1 MRLQVTS
8 HRIDLSEE
16 LKDFVRRRVHF
27 ALGRF
32 NGRIKALSVRLA
44 DVNGPRNGVDKT
56 CDIRISAG
64 AGGVVIVRERQENIY
79 SAVAHALDR
88 AARAVQRKLNLGRAI
103 V

>member
-16 LKDFVRRRVHF
+16 LKNFVRRRVHF

-32 NGRIKALSVRLA
+32 GGRIKALSVRLA

-56 CDIRISAG
+56 CEIRISAG
-64 AGGVVIVRERQENIY
+64 VEGVVIVRERQENIY
-79 SAVAHALDR
+79 LAVTNALDR
-88 AARAVQRKLNLGRAI
+88 AGRAVQRKLSLGRAT

>member
-8 HRIDLSEE
+8 HHIDLSEE

-32 NGRIKALSVRLA
+32 SGRIKAVSIRLA
-44 DVNGPRNGVDKT
+44 DVNGPRNGVNNR

-64 AGGVVIVRERQENIY
+64 PGGSVIIREGRENIY
-79 SAVAHALDR
+79 SALAHALDR
-88 AARAVQRKLNLGRAI
+88 AAQAVQRKLSLQRA
-103 V
+103 VV

>member
-1 MRLQVTS
+1 MRLQVTGR
-8 HRIDLSEE
+8 RIDLSDD
-16 LKDFVRRRVHF
+16 LKDFVRRRIHF

-32 NGRIKALSVRLA
+32 SGRIKALSVRLA
-44 DVNGPRNGVDKT
+44 DVNGPRNGADKT

-88 AARAVQRKLNLGRAI
+88 AERAVQRKLNLGRAI

>member
-1 MRLQVTS
+1 MRLQVTGS
-8 HRIDLSEE
+8 RIDLSDD
-16 LKDFVRRRVHF
+16 LKDFVRRRIHF

-32 NGRIKALSVRLA
+32 SGRIKALSVRLA

-64 AGGVVIVRERQENIY
+64 AGEVIIVRERQENIY
-79 SAVAHALDR
+79 LAVAHALDR
-88 AARAVQRKLNLGRAI
+88 AARAIQRKLSLGRAI